1 MAASATDHARLAALD
16 GELRELRA
24 ERERLEVEWLEL
36 SEALEA

>member
-16 GELRELRA
+16 AELRELLA
-24 ERERLEVEWLEL
+24 ERERLEAEWLEL